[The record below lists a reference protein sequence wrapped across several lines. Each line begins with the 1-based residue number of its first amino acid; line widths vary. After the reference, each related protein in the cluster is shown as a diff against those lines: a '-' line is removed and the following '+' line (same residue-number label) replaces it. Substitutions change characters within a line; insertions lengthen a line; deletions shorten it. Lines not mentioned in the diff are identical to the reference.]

1 MYISIHDA
9 SGTINLETEQA
20 YQDYLIDKLV
30 IEAAGGLVFNENKEL
45 LMIFRRGFWDLPKG
59 KVDEGESLEECAVR
73 EVKEET
79 GIQNIKLE
87 EFLTTT
93 YHTYTYHGNQIVKP
107 SHWYKMENWGH
118 EKLIPQTE
126 EDITAIEWL
135 SKEKAH
141 SLMDEMYPT
150 IRTIVEQYF

>member
-1 MYISIHDA
+1 MYITIHDA
-9 SGTINLETEQA
+9 SGTINFDSEQA
-20 YQDYLIDKLV
+20 YQDYIKDKLV
-30 IEAAGGLVFNENKEL
+30 IEAAGGLVFNENSEL

-59 KVDEGESLEECAVR
+59 KIDDGESLAECAAR

-79 GIQNIKLE
+79 GLQNIKLK
-87 EFLTTT
+87 EFLATT
-93 YHTYTYHGNQIVKP
+93 YHTYFLQGNQIVKP
-107 SHWYKMENWGH
+107 SHWYKMDNWGN

-126 EDITAIEWL
+126 EDITAVEWL

-141 SLMDEMYPT
+141 ALLDEMYPT

>member
-1 MYISIHDA
+1 MYITIHDA
-9 SGTINLETEQA
+9 SGTIILETEQA
-20 YQDYLIDKLV
+20 YQDYLKDKLV
-30 IEAAGGLVFNENKEL
+30 IEASGGLIFNENKEL

-93 YHTYTYHGNQIVKP
+93 YHTYAFQGNQIVKP
-107 SHWYKMENWGH
+107 SHWYKMENWGN

-141 SLMDEMYPT
+141 ALLDEMYPT

>member
-1 MYISIHDA
+1 MYITIHDA
-9 SGTINLETEQA
+9 SGTINFDSEQA
-20 YQDYLIDKLV
+20 YQDYIKDKLV
-30 IEAAGGLVFNENKEL
+30 IEAAGGLVFNENSEL

-59 KVDEGESLEECAVR
+59 KIDDGESLAECAAR

-79 GIQNIKLE
+79 GLQNIKLK
-87 EFLTTT
+87 EFLATT
-93 YHTYTYHGNQIVKP
+93 YHTYFLQGNQIVKP
-107 SHWYKMENWGH
+107 SHWYEMDNWGN

-126 EDITAIEWL
+126 EDITAVEWL

-141 SLMDEMYPT
+141 ALLDEMYPT